1 MSVKKALLTIKQT
14 TISASRVS
22 ENPWYQYLV
31 QKKGSLPQEYKRL
44 QMIYIDHQYRLPEE
58 LVDFLATL
66 LPNMITEVSLSDNR
80 TILLL
85 DQSELIEVEELV
97 KDVLPTLESDFGI
110 KLTVFFG
117 NSWSKLQANDL
128 QAYFDE
134 ETKLFSD
141 VTAGIVNWPMSVIRL
156 RSADKNRLV
165 ELAET
170 IRLAWRDYS
179 DDSVDV
185 VAYTGDTP
193 HHTVTPI
200 ARKRHGSFELDI
212 VLRDNHTTAEFPDGV
227 YHPHADVQHIKKEN
241 IGLIEVMGL
250 AILPPRLKDELSEVE
265 KYLLDQYNEIADYH
279 KDWADNIKKRTDI
292 TAKSVHNIVQEE
304 VGKVFVRVLEDAGVY
319 KRDEKGQAAFMR
331 FVDSVG
337 LE

>member
-1 MSVKKALLTIKQT
+1 MSLDELFPEATSKGNIQNPEEWLILEENGTSNYLPLASLSEREKALLTLKKM

-97 KDVLPTLESDFGI
+97 KDVLPTLENDFGI

-117 NSWSKLQANDL
+117 NGWSKLQANDL

-141 VTAGIVNWPMSVIRL
+141 VS
-156 RSADKNRLV
+156 
-165 ELAET
+165 
-170 IRLAWRDYS
+170 
-179 DDSVDV
+179 
-185 VAYTGDTP
+185 
-193 HHTVTPI
+193 H
-200 ARKRHGSFELDI
+200 
-212 VLRDNHTTAEFPDGV
+212 
-227 YHPHADVQHIKKEN
+227 
-241 IGLIEVMGL
+241 
-250 AILPPRLKDELSEVE
+250 
-265 KYLLDQYNEIADYH
+265 
-279 KDWADNIKKRTDI
+279 
-292 TAKSVHNIVQEE
+292 
-304 VGKVFVRVLEDAGVY
+304 
-319 KRDEKGQAAFMR
+319 
-331 FVDSVG
+331 
-337 LE
+337 

>member
-1 MSVKKALLTIKQT
+1 MSLDELFPEATSKGNIQNPEEWLILEENGMPYYLPLASLSEREKALLTLKKT

-85 DQSELIEVEELV
+85 DQSEPIEVEELV

-141 VTAGIVNWPMSVIRL
+141 VSHYRGNERVATFSEMLLLDFARHLDIP
-156 RSADKNRLV
+156 
-165 ELAET
+165 T
-170 IRLAWRDYS
+170 IKHKILQS
-179 DDSVDV
+179 IDDSKDIRAII
-185 VAYTGDTP
+185 VAMWQEQGNLAKTAQSLYIHRNSLQYKLEKFRLLSGLNL
-193 HHTVTPI
+193 
-200 ARKRHGSFELDI
+200 KNLDS
-212 VLRDNHTTAEFPDGV
+212 
-227 YHPHADVQHIKKEN
+227 
-241 IGLIEVMGL
+241 L
-250 AILPPRLKDELSEVE
+250 AFC
-265 KYLLDQYNEIADYH
+265 YLLI
-279 KDWADNIKKRTDI
+279 
-292 TAKSVHNIVQEE
+292 
-304 VGKVFVRVLEDAGVY
+304 
-319 KRDEKGQAAFMR
+319 MMP
-331 FVDSVG
+331 
-337 LE
+337 

>member
-1 MSVKKALLTIKQT
+1 MSLDELFPEATSKGNIQNPEEWLILEENGTPYYLPLASLSEREKALLTLKKT

-85 DQSELIEVEELV
+85 DQSEPIEVEELV

-110 KLTVFFG
+110 KLIVFFG

-134 ETKLFSD
+134 YKDFVPFWQD
-141 VTAGIVNWPMSVIRL
+141 
-156 RSADKNRLV
+156 
-165 ELAET
+165 
-170 IRLAWRDYS
+170 
-179 DDSVDV
+179 
-185 VAYTGDTP
+185 
-193 HHTVTPI
+193 
-200 ARKRHGSFELDI
+200 
-212 VLRDNHTTAEFPDGV
+212 FPA
-227 YHPHADVQHIKKEN
+227 PATWQ
-241 IGLIEVMGL
+241 
-250 AILPPRLKDELSEVE
+250 
-265 KYLLDQYNEIADYH
+265 Q
-279 KDWADNIKKRTDI
+279 
-292 TAKSVHNIVQEE
+292 
-304 VGKVFVRVLEDAGVY
+304 
-319 KRDEKGQAAFMR
+319 
-331 FVDSVG
+331 
-337 LE
+337 